1 MADSNNTNLSSSSSS
16 FSTAGGSKISESSGL
31 QPKSCMIKKRS
42 RPNPGDLSY
51 KHPVYRGVR
60 LRRWGKWVSEIRQPR
75 QKSRIWLGSFSTAEM
90 AARAHDVAAL
100 SIKGN
105 SAILNFPQLRDS
117 LPRPASVSPRDV
129 QKAAAKAASMQEFV
143 SSSSESL
150 VQPPLSTGSML
161 SADNVVNPVDDQL
174 GEIIELPSLDGC
186 FESSSSELVVET
198 VDGWMYPSWLVADID
213 SFPFQGLFG
222 DAGS

>member
-1 MADSNNTNLSSSSSS
+1 MAGSNNTKLSSSSSS
-16 FSTAGGSKISESSGL
+16 FSTAAGGSKRSESSGL
-31 QPKSCMIKKRS
+31 QPKSCKIKKRS

-150 VQPPLSTGSML
+150 VQPPSSTGSML
-161 SADNVVNPVDDQL
+161 SADNVANPVDEL
-174 GEIIELPSLDGC
+174 SEIIELPSLDGC

-198 VDGWMYPSWLVADID
+198 VDGWMYPSWVVADHID
-213 SFPFQGLFG
+213 SFPFQG
-222 DAGS
+222 